1 MEDPSE
7 RIVDRMRDESA
18 ASGARLVLLPE
29 GVDAAMRAHA
39 TARGIP
45 VVEVE
50 SVLQGRGSGVPL
62 RYTGQGTHWTPEG
75 HRVVAELVAP
85 VLADA
90 VRAP

>member
-18 ASGARLVLLPE
+18 VSGARLVLLPE
-29 GVDAAMRAHA
+29 GADAAMRAHA
-39 TARGIP
+39 TARGIS

-50 SVLQGRGSGVPL
+50 PALQGRGSGVPL
-62 RYTGQGTHWTPEG
+62 RYTGQGAHWTPEG
-75 HRVVAELVAP
+75 HRVVAELLAP

-90 VRAP
+90 VRAA